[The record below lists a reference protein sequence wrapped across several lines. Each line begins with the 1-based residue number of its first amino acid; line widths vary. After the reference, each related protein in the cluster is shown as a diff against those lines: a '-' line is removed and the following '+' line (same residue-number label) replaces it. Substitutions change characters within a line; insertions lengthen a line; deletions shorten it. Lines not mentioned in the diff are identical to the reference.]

1 MTTEDSLITSRNGR
15 AGRILMNRPKS
26 LNAIDLPMIR
36 AMTKILLQWRDD
48 PAVQLVIV
56 EGAGDRAFCAG
67 GDIVAL
73 REDAMADRTD
83 AVEAFFS
90 EEYELNKLIAA
101 YPKPY
106 VSLIDGVCMGGG
118 IGVSI
123 YGPYRV
129 ASEHA
134 MFAMPETIIGFFPDI
149 GGAFFLPRLP
159 GELGSYLGLTGARVR
174 AADSVRAGFATH
186 YVPRAR
192 IGELSLALAADGAG
206 ALGAF
211 AEALPAGTLA
221 GERDAIDRCFSGNSV
236 PDIVARLHAEAS
248 DWASGALKLLNGVSP
263 SACVWTLRALRAGAT
278 MTLAEALAM
287 ELRMTRVITKHPDFI
302 EGVRAA
308 LVDRDRNPKWTPTSL
323 AAVDPA
329 VIAQVFA

>member
-1 MTTEDSLITSRNGR
+1 MTHEESLITGRDGR
-15 AGRILMNRPKS
+15 AGRILLNRPKS

-36 AMTKILLQWRDD
+36 AMTKILLEWRDD
-48 PAVQLVIV
+48 PTVQLVIV

-67 GDIVAL
+67 GDIVDL
-73 REDAMADRTD
+73 RANAMEGKVGD
-83 AVEAFFS
+83 VEAFFS
-90 EEYELNKLIAA
+90 EEYELNKIIAA

-123 YGPYRV
+123 YGAYRV

-134 MFAMPETIIGFFPDI
+134 LFAMPETIIGFFPDI
-149 GGAFFLPRLP
+149 GGTWFLPRLP

-174 AADSVRAGFATH
+174 GADSVRAGFATH
-186 YVPRAR
+186 YVPRER
-192 IGELSLALAADGAG
+192 IPALNAALAADGAG

-211 AEALPAGTLA
+211 AETLPAGTLA
-221 GERDAIDRCFSGNSV
+221 DEREAIDRVFAGDSV
-236 PDIVARLHAEAS
+236 PDIVARLKAEGTE
-248 DWASGALKLLNGVSP
+248 WAAATLKLLNGVSP
-263 SACVWTLRALRAGAT
+263 TACVWTLRAMRAGANLN
-278 MTLAEALAM
+278 LAEALAV

-308 LVDRDRNPKWTPTSL
+308 LVDRDRNPKWSPANLTD
-323 AAVDPA
+323 VDPA
-329 VIAQVFA
+329 TIDRVFA

>member
-1 MTTEDSLITSRNGR
+1 MTTEKSLITGRDGR

-36 AMTKILLQWRDD
+36 AMTKILLEWRDD
-48 PAVQLVIV
+48 PSVQLVIV

-73 REDAMADRTD
+73 RDDAMANRTAD
-83 AVEAFFS
+83 VEAFFA
-90 EEYELNKLIAA
+90 EEYELNKIIAA

-118 IGVSI
+118 LGVSI
-123 YGPYRV
+123 YGAYRV

-134 MFAMPETIIGFFPDI
+134 MVAMPETIIGFFPDI
-149 GGAFFLPRLP
+149 GGTFFLPRLP
-159 GELGSYLGLTGARVR
+159 GELGAYLGLTGARVR
-174 AADSVRAGFATH
+174 GADAVRAGFATH

-192 IGELSLALAADGAG
+192 IGELSTALAADGTG
-206 ALGAF
+206 VLGAF
-211 AEALPAGTLA
+211 AETLPAGTLA
-221 GERDAIDRCFSGNSV
+221 GEREAIDRVFAGSSV
-236 PDIVARLHAEAS
+236 PAIVARLNAEGT
-248 DWASGALKLLNGVSP
+248 DWAASTLKLLNGVSP
-263 SACVWTLRALRAGAT
+263 SACVWTLRALRAGGT
-278 MTLAEALAM
+278 MTLADALAM

-308 LVDRDRNPKWTPTSL
+308 LVDRDRNPKWSPVNLSD
-323 AAVDPA
+323 VDPA
-329 VIAQVFA
+329 TIDAVFA